1 MLEVEKLISEGAH
14 ENNKINEDDYK
25 NQFKHLNNIEV
36 DKGPIRKHNQLEI
49 IENADIGLI
58 LSKLYA
64 SKVFYGEKIEEITPC
79 IKVLGANNESFRL
92 ATYGNI
98 SVITGQAKSRKSF
111 FVQCIVS
118 AYAQPNKR
126 ALELIDAN
134 VKEDKKNILYFD
146 TEQDKFDVSTLQ
158 NRIIA
163 MSEMEPENEQHLEIF
178 NLRKYPPLERF
189 EIIEIAIQRTPN
201 LGLVIIDGVKDLITN
216 INDPIQATE
225 ITSALM
231 KWSEEKDCHILTVIH
246 ENKGSEHARGHIG
259 TELINKAETV
269 ISIRKQDENSKR
281 SEVIPTYTRGKDFK
295 PFAFTINEVGIPILD
310 KEYKAITKGAPTK
323 FSIEGLKT
331 DQLDRVIKLI
341 FKLEKELS
349 YSDLLP
355 KISFAINEVLGLK
368 VGTNKLKEFITYLRE
383 KELIVKIDEKNSKSK
398 FKSNIK

>member
-1 MLEVEKLISEGAH
+1 MHKEKVLSSIGAT
-14 ENNKINEDDYK
+14 
-25 NQFKHLNNIEV
+25 NNITAQQEAY
-36 DKGPIRKHNQLEI
+36 DKEHAQFEDNDNIVQPIRKHNQAPLT
-49 IENADIGLI
+49 ENAEISLT
-58 LSKLYA
+58 LKKLYD
-64 SKVFYGEKIEEITPC
+64 SKVFYGEKIEKITPC
-79 IKVLGANNESFRL
+79 IQILGANNESFRL

-126 ALELIDAN
+126 ALGLIDGN

-146 TEQDKFDVSTLQ
+146 TEQDKNDVHTLHD
-158 NRIIA
+158 RIIE
-163 MSEMEPENEQHLEIF
+163 MSEMEPENEEHLEVF
-178 NLRKYPPLERF
+178 HLRKYPPIERF
-189 EIIEIAIQRTPN
+189 EIIKIAIERTPN
-201 LGLVIIDGVKDLITN
+201 LGLVIIDGIKDLLTN

-231 KWSEEKDCHILTVIH
+231 KWSEEQDCHILTVIH

-269 ISIRKQDENSKR
+269 ISIRKQDESSRR

-295 PFAFTINEVGIPILD
+295 PFAFTISESGIPILD

-331 DQLDRVIKLI
+331 DQLERIIKLI

-349 YSDLLP
+349 YSDILP
-355 KISFAINEVLGLK
+355 KISFAINDVLGVK
-368 VGTNKLKEFITYLRE
+368 IGTNKLKEFITYLRE

-398 FKSNIK
+398 FIANIK